1 MRLALLSIASLALAQ
16 TPQFDVATIK
26 PAAPS
31 TDGRSHTRISTDTDT
46 GKLNYLN
53 VNLKDIIGQA
63 YKVQQY
69 QIAGPPWIDTD
80 RFDIV
85 ARFPPHSD
93 ARKLPL
99 MLQDLLSDRFKLAI
113 HRETKELPVYN
124 LVVAKGGPK
133 FKPSET
139 SSGITSNSNRTT
151 WHVTAKVTMLRFAE
165 FLTDEAGRP
174 VVDKTGLAGSYDLT
188 LDWAVDNNVATNDS
202 GPSLFTAMQDQ
213 LGLKLESA
221 KGPVETIVVD
231 HAERTPIP
239 D

>member
-1 MRLALLSIASLALAQ
+1 
-16 TPQFDVATIK
+16 
-26 PAAPS
+26 
-31 TDGRSHTRISTDTDT
+31 
-46 GKLNYLN
+46 
-53 VNLKDIIGQA
+53 
-63 YKVQQY
+63 
-69 QIAGPPWIDTD
+69 
-80 RFDIV
+80 
-85 ARFPPHSD
+85 
-93 ARKLPL
+93 
-99 MLQDLLSDRFKLAI
+99 
-113 HRETKELPVYN
+113 
-124 LVVAKGGPK
+124 
-133 FKPSET
+133 
-139 SSGITSNSNRTT
+139 
-151 WHVTAKVTMLRFAE
+151 MLRFAE